1 MKSDIFPEWP
11 PFSKNAARRTPH
23 LSRRER
29 FWRTPPTKPLQNAD
43 LSFSMF
49 RVFWGFFINMSCERI
64 STKPL
69 QNADSI
75 CPYFSREKRENQRTT
90 PPYAK
95 TNATKPPVR
104 PILPANPRTPHK
116 ILERLQ
122 HPARR
127 PDRSPLQEQCTWP
140 KKFCTVWVHKYYIGP
155 NGAGQN
161 FW

>member
-1 MKSDIFPEWP
+1 MHFGIPTGSWKQKKFNCIFQCIRLFINTYFGRIP
-11 PFSKNAARRTPH
+11 R
-23 LSRRER
+23 
-29 FWRTPPTKPLQNAD
+29 KPLQNAD

-49 RVFWGFFINMSCERI
+49 RGFLGVFINMSWERI

-69 QNADSI
+69 QNADSS
-75 CPYFSREKRENQRTT
+75 CPCFSREKRENQPTT
-90 PPYAK
+90 PPSAK